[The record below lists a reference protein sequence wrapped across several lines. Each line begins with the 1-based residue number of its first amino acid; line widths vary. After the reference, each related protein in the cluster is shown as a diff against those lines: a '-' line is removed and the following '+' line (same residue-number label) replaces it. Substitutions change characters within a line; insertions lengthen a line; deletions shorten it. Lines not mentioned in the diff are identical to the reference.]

1 MKKLLLILLCVPL
14 IGLGQSVGC
23 LDGGNCL
30 SDHSCCLIDN
40 YNVTTST
47 IDNISV
53 QFKEPDGWELTKD
66 SYSKDKT
73 NIMKSYGNVE
83 LGAMI
88 QLYIVESREYITKED
103 AAVLMENSD
112 FINSF
117 TNGLESGGA
126 EVISTKAVLI
136 DNYPALEVVSYAYNK
151 TQKQVQWLIFYKN
164 KMINFQGVSIINNF
178 GELYPFFNQLRHTL
192 NISSSR

>member
-14 IGLGQSVGC
+14 IGFGQS
-23 LDGGNCL
+23 
-30 SDHSCCLIDN
+30 
-40 YNVTTST
+40 VTTST
-47 IDNISV
+47 IDNIYV
-53 QFKEPDGWELTKD
+53 QFQEPDGWELTKD

-73 NIMKSYGNVE
+73 NIMKSYANVE

-88 QLYIVESREYITKED
+88 QLYIAESKEYITKED

-117 TNGLESGGA
+117 TNGMEQSGT
-126 EVISTKAVLI
+126 EIISTKAVLI

-151 TQKQVQWLIFYKN
+151 TQKQVQWLIFYKD
-164 KMINFQGVSIINNF
+164 KMINFQGVSLINNF
-178 GELYPFFNQLRHTL
+178 TELYPFFNQLRHTL
-192 NISSSR
+192 NISSSI